1 MAVELQSLPQTGR
14 LEIDIKVSSDINVSA
29 YAARQKVDNFVLN
42 EISYMMHAG
51 EPTLVVADSIYWR
64 VPVILSTVSRG
75 DIGEV
80 GTINVNA
87 QTGQLITAPQL
98 ITEVTD
104 RAEGLASHFASEA
117 KRDYH
122 YATITR

>member
-51 EPTLVVADSIYWR
+51 EPNLVVADSLYWR

-87 QTGQLITAPQL
+87 QTGQLVTAPQL
-98 ITEVTD
+98 IAEVTA
-104 RAEGLASHFASEA
+104 RAEGLAAHYASEA
-117 KRDYH
+117 GE
-122 YATITR
+122 

>member
-1 MAVELQSLPQTGR
+1 MTVELQSLPQTGR

-51 EPTLVVADSIYWR
+51 EPGLVVADSIYWR

-80 GTINVNA
+80 GAINVNA
-87 QTGQLITAPQL
+87 QTGQLVAAPQL
-98 ITEVTD
+98 IAEVTA
-104 RAEGLASHFASEA
+104 RAEGLVAHFASEA
-117 KRDYH
+117 SE
-122 YATITR
+122 